1 MRLSFPSRRHP
12 GTNPALCAAGWDGMC
27 AQSSRGGRCSPGQP
41 IQLHPTASLC
51 KPARTQLSLCR
62 AGCDPTVPPLSHN
75 TIPALKAVHPGLPCT
90 QPSIGGG
97 QGKAEGKANG
107 KMPIAGVWEFPS
119 SPKRAAASRALLLQL
134 RCRVSPSPWKAAPSS
149 PAAGGAPLLPAAGM
163 DARMDGRS
171 DGCSEERWEEGG
183 CEPEGGG
190 AGRTGSDSL
199 REKKRNTFEPL
210 FAARRGL
217 NIDSERLFFPR
228 LSFTPPPRTAQI
240 RDLSLFP

>member
-51 KPARTQLSLCR
+51 KPARTQLTLCR

-75 TIPALKAVHPGLPCT
+75 TVPALKAVHPGLPCT

-149 PAAGGAPLLPAAGM
+149 PAAGGAPIPHPESTRGLLTAP
-163 DARMDGRS
+163 S
-171 DGCSEERWEEGG
+171 S
-183 CEPEGGG
+183 PG
-190 AGRTGSDSL
+190 APSGQPHIGPSTPCGGRTAL
-199 REKKRNTFEPL
+199 Q
-210 FAARRGL
+210 AANKAGTEGL
-217 NIDSERLFFPR
+217 SSPQ
-228 LSFTPPPRTAQI
+228 TPQIRPPRIPNTWSRPSGRCAA
-240 RDLSLFP
+240 PP